1 MGSVQSMG
9 VLVPAA
15 LLYMPVGDLG
25 QKIQPDVDFSPQ
37 AHSHLPPAIKVFPG
51 PGVEA
56 AMEGSRGQD
65 GVCTSKRSAWPGLLA
80 APVASSWPRARSQ
93 GFQSCRSLEV
103 SHPAPR
109 FTGGL

>member
-1 MGSVQSMG
+1 MG

-15 LLYMPVGDLG
+15 LLYMPAVNLG
-25 QKIQPDVDFSPQ
+25 QKRQLDEDLSPQ

-56 AMEGSRGQD
+56 GMEGSRGHD
-65 GVCTSKRSAWPGLLA
+65 GVCASKRSAWPGLAWPGLLA
-80 APVASSWPRARSQ
+80 ALVASSWPQAQCQ

-109 FTGGL
+109 FIGGL